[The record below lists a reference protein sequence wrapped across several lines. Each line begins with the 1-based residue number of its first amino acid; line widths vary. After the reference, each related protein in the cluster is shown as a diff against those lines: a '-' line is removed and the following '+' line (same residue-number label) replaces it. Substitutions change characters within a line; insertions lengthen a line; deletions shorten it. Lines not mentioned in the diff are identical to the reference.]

1 MGDTF
6 DRLSNLIILLGTV
19 ISSLINIT
27 IIRIHI
33 KQRLLKDGFFHV
45 VFGQVITELIIN
57 VSLFFLNFIYLISA
71 TSTPG
76 KWLFIFP
83 IIFNFGYIANIIYNT
98 RIILFLMTFNNDREE
113 LINYATPGKNT
124 DESRKSFTTRSGS
137 VLLIGISFKN
147 FHIIAVVISAIHTIL
162 YIINLEVFQN
172 VEIQGP
178 GWHWYFYFICGKD
191 YFYRIFFFIFHFL
204 FFFISIPYMYFSCD
218 KNKISNHIYLRSY
231 SIFCFFSSIVTL
243 FFPVVLFIFMWGY
256 NNDDEKFESNYL
268 ALLLL
273 AFLIFLLSSS
283 FFRINCYYVNFVL
296 VQDGKS
302 CINRWCNAI
311 KILLCLKE
319 MKKLNFV
326 DFNSAFIYHALA
338 SADDFILD
346 DGVDANN
353 EMSMFSNDQI
363 EIKDNIEDN

>member
-124 DESRKSFTTRSGS
+124 DESRKSFTRSGS
-137 VLLIGISFKN
+137 VILIGISFKN
-147 FHIIAVVISAIHTIL
+147 FHIIAVVISAIHTIF

-191 YFYRIFFFIFHFL
+191 YFYRIFFFIFHF
-204 FFFISIPYMYFSCD
+204 
-218 KNKISNHIYLRSY
+218 
-231 SIFCFFSSIVTL
+231 
-243 FFPVVLFIFMWGY
+243 
-256 NNDDEKFESNYL
+256 
-268 ALLLL
+268 
-273 AFLIFLLSSS
+273 FLIMLIFS
-283 FFRINCYYVNFVL
+283 FYL
-296 VQDGKS
+296 
-302 CINRWCNAI
+302 
-311 KILLCLKE
+311 
-319 MKKLNFV
+319 
-326 DFNSAFIYHALA
+326 IY
-338 SADDFILD
+338 
-346 DGVDANN
+346 
-353 EMSMFSNDQI
+353 
-363 EIKDNIEDN
+363 